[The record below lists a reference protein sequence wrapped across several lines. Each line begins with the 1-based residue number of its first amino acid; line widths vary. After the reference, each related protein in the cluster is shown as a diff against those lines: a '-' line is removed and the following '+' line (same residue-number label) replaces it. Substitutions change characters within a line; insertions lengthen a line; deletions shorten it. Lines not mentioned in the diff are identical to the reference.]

1 MTTQTGRYTQQ
12 AAEAI
17 VGAGHE
23 PMLRVPSVPYGFR
36 PRDLG
41 QAYEVQ
47 AAVSRS
53 FGAIGG
59 WRICRPDAQVSR
71 ACAPLPLASIR
82 PAPTRLSTEH
92 GLQARLQP
100 ELCFRLQR
108 DLPDYDAPYSR
119 EQVRV
124 AIGSVHPGIVMLHP
138 GASNHCSLDPLNAI
152 AHGCD
157 QRYLI
162 YGAAVADWGEIDTR
176 DIMVSVLQNGR
187 RTQTSGRSA
196 VTDWLERQSLLWARN
211 AWPAAPG
218 AVGGINDPIELLR
231 WLANE
236 GARWAGGLAVGQW
249 IAVGLGIEEIRI
261 PADAPARVVFG
272 SLGAIDLQ
280 FA

>member
-1 MTTQTGRYTQQ
+1 MTTQSGRYAQQ

-17 VGAGHE
+17 VDEWHE
-23 PMLRVPSVPYGFR
+23 PMLRVPAVPYGFR
-36 PRDLG
+36 PKDLG

-47 AAVSRS
+47 ATVSRS

-59 WRICRPDAQVSR
+59 WRICRPDTQVSR

-82 PAPTRLSTEH
+82 PAPTRLGTELGSH
-92 GLQARLQP
+92 ARLQP

-119 EQVRV
+119 EQVRA
-124 AIGSVHPGIVMLHP
+124 AIGSLHPGVVVLHS

-152 AHGCD
+152 AHSCD

-162 YGAAVADWGEIDTR
+162 YGAEVANWAEIDTR
-176 DIMVSVLQNGR
+176 DIMVSVLQNGM
-187 RTQTSGRSA
+187 RTQSSGESA
-196 VTDWLERQSLLWARN
+196 VAGWLGGQDLLWGHSPQ
-211 AWPAAPG
+211 PAAPS
-218 AVGGINDPIELLR
+218 ALGGTDDPIELVR

-249 IAVGLGIEEIRI
+249 VAVGLGIEEIRV

-272 SLGAIDLQ
+272 SLGAISLQ